1 MAKNSYKRCES
12 DRKFTEII
20 EFLHQQIKP
29 VTASEIGLAL
39 DIPSGTVM
47 TKLAWGIDCRWVR
60 QTGDGFEP
68 GPAIAAMHAGYVH
81 GLKTRIDGMQIEL
94 TTLEV

>member
-1 MAKNSYKRCES
+1 MAKSTYRRCES

-20 EFLHQQIKP
+20 EFLHQQIRP
-29 VTASEIGLAL
+29 VTANEIAVAL
-39 DIPSGTVM
+39 EIPPGTVM
-47 TKLAWGIDCRWVR
+47 TKIAWAIDCRWIR

-81 GLKTRIDGMQIEL
+81 GLKTRISGLQTEL
-94 TTLEV
+94 NTVEV

>member
-20 EFLHQQIKP
+20 EFLHQQIRP
-29 VTASEIGLAL
+29 VTAKEIGVAL
-39 DIPSGTVM
+39 EIPDGTVM

-60 QTGDGFEP
+60 QSGDGFEP
-68 GPAIAAMHAGYVH
+68 GPAIAAMAVGYVH
-81 GLKTRIDGMQIEL
+81 GLKAKRDVIQDEINQ
-94 TTLEV
+94 LEG

>member
-20 EFLHQQIKP
+20 EFLHQQTSP
-29 VTASEIGLAL
+29 VTAKEIETAL
-39 DIPSGTVM
+39 KIPAGTVM
-47 TKLAWGIDCRWVR
+47 TKIAWGIDCRWVR

-68 GPAIAAMHAGYVH
+68 GPAIAGMHIGYVH
-81 GLKTRIDGMQIEL
+81 GLKTKRDNL
-94 TTLEV
+94 TTEINQLEG

>member
-1 MAKNSYKRCES
+1 MAKSTYKRCES

-29 VTASEIGLAL
+29 VTANEIAVAL
-39 DIPSGTVM
+39 EIPSGTIM
-47 TKLAWGIDCRWVR
+47 TKIAWAIDCRWIR

-81 GLKTRIDGMQIEL
+81 GLKSRINGLQSEL
-94 TTLEV
+94 KTVEV

>member
-20 EFLHQQIKP
+20 EFLHQQVRP
-29 VTASEIGLAL
+29 VTAREIFLAL
-39 DIPSGTVM
+39 EIPEGTIM
-47 TKLAWGIDCRWVR
+47 TKLAWGVDCGWVK

-68 GPAIAAMHAGYVH
+68 GRAVSAMYVGYLQ
-81 GLKTRIDGMQIEL
+81 GLKSKVETLQTEL
-94 TTLEV
+94 TSLEV

>member
-1 MAKNSYKRCES
+1 MAKSTYKRCGS

-29 VTASEIGLAL
+29 VTAREIERAL
-39 DIPSGTVM
+39 SIPAGTVM

-81 GLKTRIDGMQIEL
+81 GLKLKITAQTTEL
-94 TTLEV
+94 NNLEV